1 MQIRISKRRLF
12 VAMLIVIVFWW
23 IFGRFIYHD
32 PNAIDAAGYV
42 MPGVVFREMNILDSW
57 QYVYYIIHAHFG
69 SYPLVIRI
77 SFYVLIACIGVGLL
91 IMLYAIYLMVKSSLE
106 KSIYE
111 KMKKEWLTA
120 LTELVLFPSVV
131 DSAYVAERLKLNG
144 KSLNMKES
152 NLWLRLLV
160 HIYTEEKL
168 NYTMSLP
175 IMNINQIARELHLT
189 DFVIRVFTTGSPQL
203 QLITLDSVSF
213 IHLDVPVSML
223 ARLVNSGNPDVRKRA
238 RIYYAKMTTLDPYT
252 VFREDFIDKY
262 FKRKD
267 AMEMHEVI
275 RRAKEA
281 NRLVPSFSQMMKA
294 TKVPQINAILI
305 TMFGTWCADEELV
318 ILKEHFYSQDSVVR
332 QAAYEVVGDRKYI
345 GAEEIL
351 MSVYKR
357 ETEDLRRVI
366 LDVVMKVAS
375 GKAEDFLKT
384 AYELAKSK
392 LTLLKALQALYQY
405 NDATRKYYFHLR
417 ANATEEDIQLYHHV
431 EALCEWPTITKSD
444 ADMSPEKHRQI
455 VEQFLSNI
463 KSCKPMKVSE
473 INNKEVS
480 QKENI

>member
-1 MQIRISKRRLF
+1 M
-12 VAMLIVIVFWW
+12 
-23 IFGRFIYHD
+23 
-32 PNAIDAAGYV
+32 
-42 MPGVVFREMNILDSW
+42 
-57 QYVYYIIHAHFG
+57 
-69 SYPLVIRI
+69 
-77 SFYVLIACIGVGLL
+77 
-91 IMLYAIYLMVKSSLE
+91 
-106 KSIYE
+106 
-111 KMKKEWLTA
+111 
-120 LTELVLFPSVV
+120 
-131 DSAYVAERLKLNG
+131 
-144 KSLNMKES
+144 
-152 NLWLRLLV
+152 
-160 HIYTEEKL
+160 
-168 NYTMSLP
+168 
-175 IMNINQIARELHLT
+175 
-189 DFVIRVFTTGSPQL
+189 

-223 ARLVNSGNPDVRKRA
+223 ARLVNAGNPDVRKRA
-238 RIYYAKMTTLDPYT
+238 SIYYAKMTTLDPYT

-294 TKVPQINAILI
+294 TKEPQINAILI

-318 ILKEHFYSQDSVVR
+318 ILKEYFYSQDSIVR

-392 LTLLKALQALYQY
+392 LTLLKALQVLYQY

-431 EALCEWPTITKSD
+431 EALCEWSTITKSD

-463 KSCKPMKVSE
+463 KSCKSMTVSE